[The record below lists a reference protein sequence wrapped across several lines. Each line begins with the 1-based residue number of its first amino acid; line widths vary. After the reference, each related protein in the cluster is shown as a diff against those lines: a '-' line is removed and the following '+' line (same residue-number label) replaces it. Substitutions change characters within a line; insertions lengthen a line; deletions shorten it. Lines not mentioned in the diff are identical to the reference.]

1 VDDIAALLAHG
12 QIVFLVWVTFGEH
25 KWVILAERRSQGKA
39 PCLATPGFPQIV
51 VVNNRSRSTQDEE

>member
-25 KWVILAERRSQGKA
+25 KWVILAERRSPESA
-39 PCLATPGFPQIV
+39 PPNARHKLLAAA
-51 VVNNRSRSTQDEE
+51 